1 MSQEIYKQAITA
13 LFEGRAT
20 PLQKALISEWLID
33 HTNQELY
40 FLWLEEWELQNPQFI
55 TDSDFAFQRLPNTI
69 EVDNQITATLPAT
82 HNRINVWGW
91 LVASMFILM
100 AASGYIFRDLIWYQH
115 YQTAFGEIQKV
126 SLPDGSQVMLNANSA
141 LQVPR
146 FGFGSDSREVLLNGE
161 AEFIVKHLPNHRRFI
176 VRTPDQLEVQVL
188 GTEFM
193 VYSRSRG
200 SKVVLNKGKVQLRS
214 LKSKATKPLVITS
227 GDVVTISTKGQLTL
241 RHNQSLA
248 IHADWK
254 DHRFTF
260 DNTTVTEIAYQIT
273 ERFGVQVVIAD
284 SSLANRT
291 LGGTF
296 KAETA
301 EQFLQVMADILEVKI
316 VRNAYNGRNP
326 QTYTLTHQN

>member
-1 MSQEIYKQAITA
+1 MSKEIYKQAIRA

-20 PLQKALISEWLID
+20 PLQKALISEWLVDIA
-33 HTNQELY
+33 NQELY

-55 TDSDFAFQRLPNTI
+55 ADSDFAYQRLPNPI
-69 EVDNQITATLPAT
+69 EADNQIEATLLPVE
-82 HNRINVWGW
+82 NQINVWGW
-91 LVASMFILM
+91 LVASIIILL
-100 AASGYIFRDLIWYQH
+100 AGSGYLFREAIWYQQ
-115 YQTAFGEIQKV
+115 YETAFGEIQTV
-126 SLPDGSQVMLNANSA
+126 HLPDGSQVMLNANST

-146 FGFGSDSREVLLNGE
+146 FGFGKDSREVLLNGE
-161 AEFIVKHLPNHRRFI
+161 AEFIVQHLPNHQRFI

-193 VYSRSRG
+193 VYSRARG

-214 LKSKATKPLVITS
+214 LKSKAAKPLMITS
-227 GDVVTISTKGQLTL
+227 GDIVTISTQGQLTL

-260 DNTTVTEIAYQIT
+260 DNTTITEIAYQIT

-284 SSLANRT
+284 SALANRT

-316 VRNAYNGRNP
+316 VRNAYNGRNT
-326 QTYTLTHQN
+326 QSYTLTYQN